1 MLICQCNVLIDA
13 GIWAAEGGE
22 QEDIAFVDIK
32 EDPDEGRRVEGA
44 EEVAEGADGT
54 KPRAASE
61 HGADEGRQARQ
72 AEEDLKEL
80 VLAERGYGG
89 GSVGVGS

>member
-1 MLICQCNVLIDA
+1 M
-13 GIWAAEGGE
+13 
-22 QEDIAFVDIK
+22 
-32 EDPDEGRRVEGA
+32 EGA
-44 EEVAEGADGT
+44 EEVAEGAGGADGA

-61 HGADEGRQARQ
+61 CGADEGRQARQ

-89 GSVGVGS
+89 GSIGSGS

>member
-1 MLICQCNVLIDA
+1 MRGA
-13 GIWAAEGGE
+13 
-22 QEDIAFVDIK
+22 
-32 EDPDEGRRVEGA
+32 RVEGA
-44 EEVAEGADGT
+44 EEVAEGARGADGA

-61 HGADEGRQARQ
+61 RGTDEGRQARQ